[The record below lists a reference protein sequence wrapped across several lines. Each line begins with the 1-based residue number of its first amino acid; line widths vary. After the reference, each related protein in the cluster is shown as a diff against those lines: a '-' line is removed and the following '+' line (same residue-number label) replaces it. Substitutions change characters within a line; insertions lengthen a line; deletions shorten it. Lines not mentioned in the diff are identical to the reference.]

1 MIDALVSA
9 VVEMLFEGMGVHC
22 SAPSGSNRIRWW
34 CFSRE
39 WRSESPRIALYKA
52 FNLNLQPSRPLH

>member
-9 VVEMLFEGMGVHC
+9 VVEVLFEGTGV
-22 SAPSGSNRIRWW
+22 APSGSNRIRWW

>member
-22 SAPSGSNRIRWW
+22 SAPSGSNRIRWR
-34 CFSRE
+34 CLSRE
-39 WRSESPRIALYKA
+39 RRSEPPGIALHKA
-52 FNLNLQPSRPLH
+52 FNLNRQPSRPLH